1 MENITHLA
9 KKTRGPR
16 RSVGMANPPIS
27 KRQHLSRTSRSH
39 SPRSRKDATAASHS
53 GPKLTVVSSSRRTLG
68 SIDNGIDNDNDNNNN
83 KNQFVSNDDRV
94 FKNDSST
101 TRTSSYKNIDGID
114 SVLCIISDTK
124 QKYTRDETV
133 QVLKDLRRRGRSNNR
148 WDVFKELSE
157 LGGIPRL
164 LKFLTTGNA
173 RMFDTEYI
181 YLVSSI
187 ISSCTFIGNNIRN
200 HNNEVVGEIVAREFV
215 ERDGISTML
224 RANHNVYRGGSK
236 LSTMK
241 ALDSIW
247 ASLGNVI
254 SRKNVLDEIEKDQTL
269 RIFDNAIATL
279 RLLNTT
285 TTDATWVPRI
295 LIKIFSVLA
304 FLSSCSPD
312 TSLVAADCKR
322 ENVFRTCFDAIMKDS
337 IIYGDFN
344 SQVWSV
350 VSRFFINCYNRLFFA
365 AATDGHDD
373 LVEVIIPFYVE
384 YVKIAPNE
392 AFKEGAFGFLYSAGE
407 VIGKSLMAEV
417 PYLMTTLG
425 RIIDSTSN
433 DNIEHDTKLE
443 AKKLL
448 KYWL

>member
-1 MENITHLA
+1 MENKAHLA
-9 KKTRGPR
+9 KRTRSQR
-16 RSVGMANPPIS
+16 RSVGMANNPPEA
-27 KRQHLSRTSRSH
+27 KRQHLTRSSSSRS
-39 SPRSRKDATAASHS
+39 SSRSRSSRNDATTASHPR
-53 GPKLTVVSSSRRTLG
+53 PKLTVVSSSRQTLG
-68 SIDNGIDNDNDNNNN
+68 SIDDNSNSNN
-83 KNQFVSNDDRV
+83 QLVSNDDHV

-101 TRTSSYKNIDGID
+101 TRTSFKNIDGIE
-114 SVLCIISDTK
+114 SALCIVSDTK
-124 QKYTRDETV
+124 QKYTRYEILKA
-133 QVLKDLRRRGRSNNR
+133 LKDLRRWGRSNNR

-164 LKFLTTGNA
+164 LKFLTTGKA

-200 HNNEVVGEIVAREFV
+200 HNNEVVGEIVARKFV
-215 ERDGISTML
+215 ERGGISTML

-236 LSTMK
+236 LSALK

-254 SRKNVLDEIEKDQTL
+254 SRKTVLDKIEKDQTL
-269 RIFDNAIATL
+269 SILDNAIATL
-279 RLLNTT
+279 RLLNCT

-312 TSLVAADCKR
+312 ASLVAADCKGKH
-322 ENVFRTCFDAIMKDS
+322 VFQTCFDAIMKDS
-337 IIYGDFN
+337 VIYGDFN

-365 AATDGHDD
+365 ATNGHDD
-373 LVEVIIPFYVE
+373 LVKTIIPFYIE

-392 AFKEGAFGFLYSAGE
+392 AFKEGAFGLLFSAGE
-407 VIGKSLMAEV
+407 VIGKSLMAEA

-425 RIIDSTSN
+425 RIIDSTNN

-443 AKKLL
+443 AKKIL

>member
-1 MENITHLA
+1 MENIAHLA
-9 KKTRGPR
+9 KRTRGQR
-16 RSVGMANPPIS
+16 RSVGTANPPEA
-27 KRQHLSRTSRSH
+27 KRQHLSRTSRR
-39 SPRSRKDATAASHS
+39 RSSLNDATAASHP
-53 GPKLTVVSSSRRTLG
+53 GPELTVVSSSRQTLG
-68 SIDNGIDNDNDNNNN
+68 SIDNDNDNNNI
-83 KNQFVSNDDRV
+83 NQLVSNDDRV

-101 TRTSSYKNIDGID
+101 TRTSSYKNIHDIE
-114 SVLCIISDTK
+114 SALCITSDTK
-124 QKYTRDETV
+124 QKYTRCEIV
-133 QVLKDLRRRGRSNNR
+133 QALKDLRRWGRSNNR
-148 WDVFKELSE
+148 WGVFKELLE

-164 LKFLTTGNA
+164 LEFLTTCNA

-200 HNNEVVGEIVAREFV
+200 HNNEVVGEIVARNFV

-224 RANHNVYRGGSK
+224 RVNHNVYRGGSN
-236 LSTMK
+236 LSTLK
-241 ALDSIW
+241 AIDSIW

-254 SRKNVLDEIEKDQTL
+254 SRKTVLDEIEKDQTL
-269 RIFDNAIATL
+269 HIFDNAIATL

-285 TTDATWVPRI
+285 TNDATWVPRI

-312 TSLVAADCKR
+312 ASLVAADCKGK
-322 ENVFRTCFDAIMKDS
+322 NVFQTCFDAIKKDS

-365 AATDGHDD
+365 VTNGHDD
-373 LVEVIIPFYVE
+373 LVKTIIPFYVE

-407 VIGKSLMAEV
+407 VIGTSLMAEA